1 VLSRR
6 HGRAAIPAD
15 SMDVRPSGA
24 VENAGKLQ
32 RFGRGLLSAQSVR
45 ANEVPDAFF
54 IGPDAF
60 LCNV

>member
-1 VLSRR
+1 
-6 HGRAAIPAD
+6 
-15 SMDVRPSGA
+15 MDVRPSGA